1 MNRQFEE
8 RSMPQATL
16 EGKPLRLGGLR
27 RPGWQLGLLV
37 AFILCAGMW
46 LTTSQIAWAQA
57 GGYNYTVQNGDS
69 WESVASRTG
78 VSVEALKAANEESL
92 RENEWLLVGETLLI
106 PSDLT
111 TSSTRH
117 IVTSGESWN
126 SIAED
131 YGIPASLLRAA
142 NPNAIRSGNILYRGE
157 TLIIPSVGASVPV
170 APVKTEEGDEGD
182 EEAVAEESTTTPT
195 PEPEVEAAEVVTA
208 TETVEATEE
217 PTVEPTVEPTR
228 EVVATVAVTETETMT
243 ATEELTSSA
252 ELSATEVLTATEQ
265 MTSTEELS
273 MTAPVTDELASVS
286 EFDLPA
292 CPERFAD
299 YSATMTDLINN
310 ADPGTEAV
318 IAFLTACEA
327 LVDGGT
333 ELVDLNDDGLDELI
347 VVFQNPSAEQ
357 IFVEG
362 DLAIFNS
369 GTDGYTLGYRARAA
383 GEVRLLAVE
392 DINLDELPDVA
403 WVDTTCGASTCFD
416 TVNVRSWDGTTWADW
431 TNGTVTMAYAEINLT
446 ESLEEG
452 LGDEVVLEGGIY
464 GSVGAGPQ
472 RSRTEV
478 WASLEGAPYSLFEK
492 SYAQSECLYHTVLD
506 ANREFLNAPVN
517 GFEAATALYTQA
529 VTDGGLVKCWV
540 RNDELVELRS
550 FSQFRLAVI
559 AGYSGD
565 SEGAAAQIAELSEQ
579 YPGSIYDEVGQLWL
593 ESYETENDAALACDE
608 VVLFAEENSAAWEL
622 LADYGYTNPSF
633 EAVDV
638 CPILDLSV
646 DAEEESG
653 EETEDEA
660 FAPVLLIVAQ
670 APGRI

>member
-8 RSMPQATL
+8 RSTPQAIL
-16 EGKPLRLGGLR
+16 EGTPNRHGGSR
-27 RPGWQLGLLV
+27 RQGWQLGLLV
-37 AFILCAGMW
+37 AFILCAGLW
-46 LTTSQIAWAQA
+46 LTTSQVVWAQE

-69 WESVASRTG
+69 WESVAASTG
-78 VSVEALKAANEESL
+78 VSVDALKAANDEAV
-92 RENEWLLVGETLLI
+92 RENDWLLVGETLLI
-106 PSDLT
+106 PSDLS
-111 TSSTRH
+111 TSSVSHT
-117 IVTSGESWN
+117 IKSGESWN

-131 YGIPASLLRAA
+131 YGIPADLLRAA
-142 NPNAIRSGNILYRGE
+142 NPNSIRAGNILYRGE
-157 TLIIPSVGASVPV
+157 ILIIPSVGASAPV
-170 APVKTEEGDEGD
+170 APVATSEDEDNKAEATATATEEATVEPTDE
-182 EEAVAEESTTTPT
+182 ATATPT
-195 PEPEVEAAEVVTA
+195 PQAEVEAEETMTA
-208 TETVEATEE
+208 TVTVEATS
-217 PTVEPTVEPTR
+217 

-243 ATEELTSSA
+243 GTEELTGTEA
-252 ELSATEVLTATEQ
+252 LSATEVLTTTEQ
-265 MTSTEELS
+265 LTSTEELTTTLS
-273 MTAPVTDELASVS
+273 VTDELASGS
-286 EFDLPA
+286 EFDLPT

-299 YSATMTDLINN
+299 YAEVMTDLINS
-310 ADPGTEAV
+310 ADPGTDAV
-318 IAFLTACEA
+318 VAFLTACEA

-333 ELVDLNDDGLDELI
+333 ELADLTGDGVDEL
-347 VVFQNPSAEQ
+347 VVVYQNPSAEQ

-362 DLAIFNS
+362 DLVIFNS

-383 GEVRLLAVE
+383 GEVRLLTVE

-416 TVNVRSWDGTTWADW
+416 TVNVRSWDGATWADW
-431 TNGTVTMAYAEINLT
+431 TDGTVTMAYAEINIT
-446 ESLEEG
+446 DSVEEG
-452 LGDEVVLEGGIY
+452 LGNEIVLEGGIY

-478 WASLEGAPYSLFEK
+478 WASLEGGPYSLLEK

-517 GFEAATALYTQA
+517 GFEAATALYIQA
-529 VTDGGLVKCWV
+529 VTDDGLVKCWV

-565 SEGAAAQIAELSEQ
+565 SAGALAQIAELTAQ

-593 ESYETENDAALACDE
+593 ESYQSVNDAALACEE
-608 VVLFAEENSAAWEL
+608 VTLFAEENSAAWEL

-638 CPILDLSV
+638 CPVLDLSGGAG
-646 DAEEESG
+646 DGTE

-660 FAPVLLIVAQ
+660 SIPAVLQIVAQ
-670 APGRI
+670 VPELS